1 MGKPC
6 LICWN
11 IGQFAGGMGMKKAK
25 KLVYTDSFK
34 EDGEYLQ
41 SLIARI
47 IRGTAARGGGLPD
60 SYVPRDRP
68 GQKPLQEGKV
78 E

>member
-1 MGKPC
+1 
-6 LICWN
+6 
-11 IGQFAGGMGMKKAK
+11 MKKAK

-60 SYVPRDRP
+60 SYIPRNRP
-68 GQKPLQEGKV
+68 EQKHMQKGKV